1 MLWAFWYYCGLLESD
16 YLEFLMTMCSFL
28 RPQTVPCPDPQVQL
42 VFLVTVKTG
51 APAKLE
57 PRESQET
64 PALQASLGLRV
75 LLASVTPVS
84 VPTMPAWHKDLTP
97 KTWRGNK
104 KPKKQNKE
112 EYRGG
117 APSPGVFR
125 NLSVS
130 GTIWEK
136 KKKNTRHDGG
146 LKRPAAGLCLEGL
159 RQASVDYFRFNL
171 DTEGS

>member
-97 KTWRGNK
+97 KT
-104 KPKKQNKE
+104 
-112 EYRGG
+112 
-117 APSPGVFR
+117 
-125 NLSVS
+125 
-130 GTIWEK
+130 
-136 KKKNTRHDGG
+136 
-146 LKRPAAGLCLEGL
+146 
-159 RQASVDYFRFNL
+159 
-171 DTEGS
+171 